1 MTSGYMPE
9 PVQMFRCPICGNLF
23 ESRGTCMDHC
33 ETCESERRRFMDS
46 LVGRILFRSDDESLH
61 IFIPQEVSESVKGDM
76 VSFADACGR
85 LSVRVDT
92 EQMTIEEL
100 KGYVSVDADLAKSKT
115 REWLDL
121 SKDIIFDL
129 FDDVRG
135 GGLR

>member
-1 MTSGYMPE
+1 MTAGCTPE

-23 ESRGTCMDHC
+23 GSLETCLDHC

-46 LVGRILFRSDDESLH
+46 LVGRILLRSDEESLH
-61 IFIPQEVSESVKGDM
+61 IFIPREVSESAKGDI
-76 VSFADACGR
+76 VSFGDACGR

-100 KGYVSVDADLAKSKT
+100 KGYVSVDADLAKTKI
-115 REWLDL
+115 RDWLDL